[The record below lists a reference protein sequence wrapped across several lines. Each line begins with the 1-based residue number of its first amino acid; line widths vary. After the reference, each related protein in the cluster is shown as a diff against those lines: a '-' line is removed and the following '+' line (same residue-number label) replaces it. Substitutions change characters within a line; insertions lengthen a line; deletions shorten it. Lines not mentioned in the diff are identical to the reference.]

1 MQETKFVCRD
11 KIYVDKQVISY
22 ILILHVFTKF
32 SKKLY
37 EYDHRD
43 KPSKLTPVP
52 LILITRNHV
61 VRRRYDPG
69 GAFAPVTRDHRL
81 WPINA
86 IVVRETR
93 LNRHVIF
100 NDPCT
105 VVKACHCNFSSC
117 YRNIRRDNLRKLT
130 LTKPLFSSTSPNA
143 FEYSTIR
150 LMKYK
155 CEKGL
160 WVCAWE
166 RKGDAR
172 SRWGCP
178 TAVLINYYIRLVSS
192 V

>member
-1 MQETKFVCRD
+1 MQETRFFYRD

-22 ILILHVFTKF
+22 IWFYTF
-32 SKKLY
+32 SRNFRRNY

-61 VRRRYDPG
+61 VRRRYDRG
-69 GAFAPVTRDHRL
+69 GAFAGYEGSSL

-93 LNRHVIF
+93 LNGHVIF
-100 NDPCT
+100 NGPCT
-105 VVKACHCNFSSC
+105 VVKACHCYFPS

-143 FEYSTIR
+143 FEYSAIR

-172 SRWGCP
+172 SRWGCL
-178 TAVLINYYIRLVSS
+178 TAVLINYYMRLVSS
-192 V
+192 VV